1 VYGNIIAKPLAEK
14 EDEKKRQIIEEQN
27 SNFNAT
33 KGQKGSEAI

>member
-1 VYGNIIAKPLAEK
+1 MYGNIIAKPLAEK